1 MAIPGIEKIR
11 ELAFK
16 YSKKQLGNLVQ
27 LGMVDPQ
34 EATLAGF
41 MRDRIAKED
50 TQPPTT
56 TVVQDTL
63 GLPAVA
69 AAQQPPRPPQ
79 PQMPQGAPAPAPEE
93 VPPMMAASGGLA
105 SLPADNVGNY
115 AGGGIVAFDE
125 GGEVPRYND
134 GKLIDKEFRSGNPA
148 DANQARLEIFQQELA
163 EERRKLGIETDP
175 TNRARIQANIA
186 ALNKEIANA
195 SKTPATSMEGF
206 GKVSNIPKNDPR
218 IAAQRD
224 AMSLP
229 AINPPTAA
237 PTLKPQDYI
246 SQAREIANM
255 VYPDADKPKVPNVK
269 EVMKQSNDFL
279 KEAGFDLDVFK
290 NQKADVAAERAGI
303 AKDRE
308 DAKTFRI
315 IEAAAGVLSGT
326 SPFASVNIGKG
337 VSPAVQGLASD
348 MKEFQKNERA
358 LRAAE
363 RDLTMAEQKF
373 NLTRAS
379 DAQTQM
385 NRAQDRRDKYQER
398 SDALFGDLSKSF
410 ISVQGQK
417 DVAQVYT
424 EGNKELQRIKESGT
438 PDVVKSINTLA
449 SQLRETDPKLSVKDS
464 LKEAA
469 SLLKPERTGGAS
481 IGAISKARQDASAAF
496 QNKLFMD
503 ATTKA
508 LKKKADAGDVE
519 AKKQLNAIEE
529 DLFQKELAKLE
540 RGYPGMFD
548 RSPQPGGDTENAP
561 PKPTSLPTNAPPGAI
576 FGSFVPGM
584 GWEIKDKSGN
594 LIGYGR

>member
-69 AAQQPPRPPQ
+69 AAQQPPMPPQ

-93 VPPMMAASGGLA
+93 APPMMAASGGLA

-125 GGEVPRYND
+125 GGEVPRYAKGD
-134 GKLIDKEFRSGNPA
+134 LIDKEFRSGNPA
-148 DANQARLEIFQQELA
+148 EANQARLKIFQDELA
-163 EERRKLGIETDP
+163 EERRKLGLETDP

-186 ALNKEIANA
+186 ALNKEIAA
-195 SKTPATSMEGF
+195 VDKTPATSMEGF
-206 GKVSNIPKNDPR
+206 GKVSNIPRNDPR
-218 IAAQRD
+218 IASQRD

-229 AINPPTAA
+229 AINPPAAA

-246 SQAREIANM
+246 SQAREITNM
-255 VYPDADKPKVPNVK
+255 VYPDTDRPKALSVK
-269 EVMKQSNDFL
+269 EAMKQSNDFL
-279 KEAGFDLDVFK
+279 KEAGVNLDAIK
-290 NQKADVAAERAGI
+290 EQKADVAAERAGI

-308 DAKTFRI
+308 EAKTFRI
-315 IEAAAGVLSGT
+315 IEGAAGILSGT

-385 NRAQDRRDKYQER
+385 NRAQDRFDKYT
-398 SDALFGDLSKSF
+398 DKKAGLIGDLTKSF

-417 DVAQVYT
+417 QVAETYGISYENLERLRQ
-424 EGNKELQRIKESGT
+424 SAT
-438 PDVVKSINTLA
+438 PDAVKSLNTLA
-449 SQLRETDPKLSVKDS
+449 GQLRKEDPTLTVKKS
-464 LKEAA
+464 LEEAA
-469 SLLKPERTGGAS
+469 NLMKPERSLNAV
-481 IGAISKARQDASAAF
+481 IGAESKAAQDVEKRYSEALLT
-496 QNKLFMD
+496 NKTLRALD
-503 ATTKA
+503 EKA
-508 LKKKADAGDVE
+508 NAGDADAQRQV
-519 AKKQLNAIEE
+519 K
-529 DLFQKELAKLE
+529 
-540 RGYPGMFD
+540 
-548 RSPQPGGDTENAP
+548 
-561 PKPTSLPTNAPPGAI
+561 
-576 FGSFVPGM
+576 
-584 GWEIKDKSGN
+584 EIKDRMLEERRSQMPTVSSRTGAPREALTPQDRQALEWANANPSDPRSAQIKQRLGAQ
-594 LIGYGR
+594 

>member
-69 AAQQPPRPPQ
+69 AAQQPPMPPQ

-93 VPPMMAASGGLA
+93 APPMMAASGGLA

-125 GGEVPRYND
+125 GGEVPRYKD

-148 DANQARLEIFQQELA
+148 EANQARLKIFQDELA
-163 EERRKLGIETDP
+163 EEQRKLGLETDP

-186 ALNKEIANA
+186 ALNKEIAA
-195 SKTPATSMEGF
+195 VGKTPATSMEGF

-246 SQAREIANM
+246 SQAREITNM
-255 VYPDADKPKVPNVK
+255 VYPDTDRPKALSVK
-269 EVMKQSNDFL
+269 EAMKQSNDFL
-279 KEAGFDLDVFK
+279 KEAGVNLDVFK
-290 NQKADVAAERAGI
+290 EQKADVAAERAGI

-315 IEAAAGVLSGT
+315 IEGAAGILSGT

-363 RDLTMAEQKF
+363 RDLTMAEQNF

-379 DAQTQM
+379 DARTQM
-385 NRAQDRRDKYQER
+385 NRAQDRFDKYT
-398 SDALFGDLSKSF
+398 DKKAGLIGDLTKSF

-417 DVAQVYT
+417 EVAETYGRSYENLERLRQT
-424 EGNKELQRIKESGT
+424 AT
-438 PDVVKSINTLA
+438 PDSVKSLNTLA
-449 SQLRETDPKLSVKDS
+449 SQLRETDPTLTVKKS

-469 SLLKPERTGGAS
+469 SLLKPERAGGAS

-508 LKKKADAGDVE
+508 LKKKADAGDVG
-519 AKKQLNAIEE
+519 AKEQLTAIEE
-529 DLFQKELAKLE
+529 NLFQKELAKLE

-548 RSPQPGGDTENAP
+548 RSPQFGETLTPRDRQALEWANDNPSDPRSAQI
-561 PKPTSLPTNAPPGAI
+561 KQSLGAQ
-576 FGSFVPGM
+576 
-584 GWEIKDKSGN
+584 
-594 LIGYGR
+594 

>member
-69 AAQQPPRPPQ
+69 AAQQPPMPPQ

-93 VPPMMAASGGLA
+93 APPMMAASGGLA

-125 GGEVPRYND
+125 GGEVPRYKD
-134 GKLIDKEFRSGNPA
+134 GKLIDKEFRTSDPA
-148 DANQARLEIFQQELA
+148 KINQARLETWQEELA
-163 EERRKLGIETDP
+163 EEERKLGLETDP
-175 TNRARIQANIA
+175 TNRARIQANIT
-186 ALNKEIANA
+186 ALNKEIANV
-195 SKTPATSMEGF
+195 SKTPVTSMGGF
-206 GKVSNIPKNDPR
+206 GKGSN
-218 IAAQRD
+218 
-224 AMSLP
+224 SLP
-229 AINPPTAA
+229 AINPPAAA

-246 SQAREIANM
+246 RQAREITNM
-255 VYPDADKPKVPNVK
+255 VYPDTDRPKALSVN
-269 EVMKQSNDFL
+269 EAMKQSNDFL
-279 KEAGFDLDVFK
+279 KEAGVNLDVFK
-290 NQKADVAAERAGI
+290 EQKADVAAERAGI

-315 IEAAAGVLSGT
+315 IEGAAGILSGT

-385 NRAQDRRDKYQER
+385 NRAQDRFDKYT
-398 SDALFGDLSKSF
+398 DKKAGLIGDLTKSF

-417 DVAQVYT
+417 EVAETYGRSYENLERLRQT
-424 EGNKELQRIKESGT
+424 AT
-438 PDVVKSINTLA
+438 PDSVKSLNTLA
-449 SQLRETDPKLSVKDS
+449 GQLRKEDPTLTVKKS
-464 LKEAA
+464 LEEAA
-469 SLLKPERTGGAS
+469 NLMKPERSLNAV
-481 IGAISKARQDASAAF
+481 IGAESKAAQDVEKRYSEALLT
-496 QNKLFMD
+496 NKTLRALD
-503 ATTKA
+503 EKA
-508 LKKKADAGDVE
+508 NAGDADAQRQVKEIKDRM
-519 AKKQLNAIEE
+519 LEE
-529 DLFQKELAKLE
+529 RRSQMPTVSSRA
-540 RGYPGMFD
+540 GAPGA
-548 RSPQPGGDTENAP
+548 T
-561 PKPTSLPTNAPPGAI
+561 LPPGATPP
-576 FGSFVPGM
+576 PGQFSVTAPN
-584 GWEIKDKSGN
+584 GKIYNFPSKEQADAFKAQ
-594 LIGYGR
+594 IGG